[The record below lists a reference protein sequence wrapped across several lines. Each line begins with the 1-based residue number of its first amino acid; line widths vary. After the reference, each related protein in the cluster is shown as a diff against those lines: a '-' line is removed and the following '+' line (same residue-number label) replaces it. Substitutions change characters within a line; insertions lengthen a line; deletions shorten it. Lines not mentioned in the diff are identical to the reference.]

1 LQIKSKHSAPDY
13 RSARHG
19 VRTAANSLGSYF
31 HNCYSPRIK
40 TIVINDQRNQI
51 LSVQRLL
58 IIATQARLT
67 MAIERIH
74 VEQAIA
80 PTAAQS
86 EIEIV
91 ERKGL
96 GHPDTICD
104 LVMEKISQA
113 LSKAYLEKF
122 GRILHHNCDK
132 GLLIAGQAEHRLGGG
147 RVIEPMRLVIGDRAT
162 LVKEFDV
169 AALAVETARS
179 WFRASLPAVD
189 PKQHL
194 VCQVELKGGSEELT
208 GIFREASTIAA
219 ANDTSAAVGYAPLSE
234 TERLVFDAE
243 KFLNGSEFKRRF
255 PASGQDV
262 KIMGVRK
269 QDELDLTVAMP
280 ILDRFVDSE
289 VSYFRQKEE
298 MREALLA
305 FLNPRLFGL
314 RRLNASVNTLDWP
327 GAGLAGMY
335 LSVLGTSAEDA
346 DSGEVGRGNQV
357 NGIIA
362 LNRPRG
368 SEAAAGKNPVSH
380 VGKIYSVLTHL
391 LATRIYHEI
400 AGLEQVVVWL
410 GSRIGAPINN
420 PQIAA
425 VQLKLEPRTDFPAI
439 VAPVRQIVSREIERM
454 PQFCVELAEGKYPLC

>member
-1 LQIKSKHSAPDY
+1 MP
-13 RSARHG
+13 
-19 VRTAANSLGSYF
+19 
-31 HNCYSPRIK
+31 
-40 TIVINDQRNQI
+40 IN
-51 LSVQRLL
+51 
-58 IIATQARLT
+58 
-67 MAIERIH
+67 RIH
-74 VEQAIA
+74 VEQAIT
-80 PTAAQS
+80 PTAGQS

-104 LVMEKISQA
+104 LVMESISQA

-169 AALAVETARS
+169 ADLAIETARS
-179 WFRASLPAVD
+179 WFRGNLPEVD
-189 PKQHL
+189 SNRHL

-234 TERLVFDAE
+234 TERMVLDAE
-243 KFLNGSEFKRRF
+243 KFLNGSAFKRRF

-262 KIMGVRK
+262 KIMGLRK

-280 ILDRFVDSE
+280 LLDRFVESE

-305 FLNPRLFGL
+305 FLNPQLTRLQ
-314 RRLNASVNTLDWP
+314 RLNASLNTLDRP
-327 GAGLAGMY
+327 GVGLAGMY
-335 LSVLGTSAEDA
+335 LSILGTSAEDA

-391 LATRIYHEI
+391 LANRIYREI
-400 AGLEQVVVWL
+400 SGLEQVVVWL
-410 GSRIGAPINN
+410 CSRIGAPVNE
-420 PQIAA
+420 PQVAA
-425 VQLKLEPRTDFPAI
+425 VQIKLEPRTNFPDI
-439 VAPVRQIVSREIERM
+439 VDPIRQIVSRELERM
-454 PQFCVELAEGKYPLC
+454 PQLCVELTEGMYPLC